1 MLYEAAKQT
10 WTYSWEKKAKGEQGG
25 TWEKNAKKEKKS
37 DSLVF
42 SKPEEIERR
51 LYSLLQGGRCCE
63 RRLVEEEI

>member
-10 WTYSWEKKAKGEQGG
+10 WTYSWEKKAKGEEGG
-25 TWEKNAKKEKKS
+25 AWEKKAKKKKS

-42 SKPEEIERR
+42 SKPEETERR
-51 LYSLLQGGRCCE
+51 LHSLLRGGRCCE